1 MKSKGL
7 QRLRWYCQVCEK
19 QCRDE
24 NGFKC
29 HAMSEGHLRQML
41 VVGESAGRHIAD
53 YSQQFKV
60 EFLLLLSRR
69 WGTKRVKSNTVY
81 QEYISDKNHIHMNAT
96 RWVTLTEFCKY
107 LGREGIAHVDET
119 EKGWFISWVD
129 NSPKAL
135 AKQAAA
141 QKKERMDM
149 DDEEK
154 ERRLIEEQIQR
165 AKVTEEDKDKGEG
178 SSSEAEE
185 KDKDAGDFKREEGQ
199 VIKLGFPKPKPEV
212 SNDSENSGNPSDNS
226 SAKPIGISLAAPVAK
241 PKNIFKT
248 MKSSSASSKS
258 TSSAPLTNAP
268 VKLSAMEQIIQEDI
282 ERKRKRDESGW
293 SERGY
298 GRSGLQVSD
307 REPKRQRVY

>member
-1 MKSKGL
+1 
-7 QRLRWYCQVCEK
+7 
-19 QCRDE
+19 
-24 NGFKC
+24 
-29 HAMSEGHLRQML
+29 
-41 VVGESAGRHIAD
+41 
-53 YSQQFKV
+53 
-60 EFLLLLSRR
+60 
-69 WGTKRVKSNTVY
+69 
-81 QEYISDKNHIHMNAT
+81 MNAT

-119 EKGWFISWVD
+119 EKGWFIAWID

-154 ERRLIEEQIQR
+154 ERKLIEEQIQR
-165 AKVTEEDKDKGEG
+165 AKAAEEDRDKGEG
-178 SSSEAEE
+178 SSSGGEE
-185 KDKDAGDFKREEGQ
+185 KEKEREKEKDVGEFKREEGQ
-199 VIKLGFPKPKPEV
+199 VIKLGFSKPKVEPSKDPEG
-212 SNDSENSGNPSDNS
+212 SGNPSDTS
-226 SAKPIGISLAAPVAK
+226 AAPSAKPIGISLAAPAAK

-248 MKSSSASSKS
+248 MKASSTSASSKS
-258 TSSAPLTNAP
+258 NSSIPLPMAP

-282 ERKRKRDESGW
+282 ERKRRRDESGW

-298 GRSGLQVSD
+298 GKSGLQVSD